1 MPSAKRIIGRLTP
14 AARAAT
20 MSFAA
25 LARPA
30 VTLSSLALPLVTLS
44 LTALAPSASA
54 APAPVQDKA
63 LGATRDQKKSLAP
76 LLDVIVDQLDLLT
89 VHGDERTLRRLV
101 TNALEVQVTWK
112 AMARYDEVLLKIIAD
127 DLGIKTSDGLMTVR
141 NSLLPSYLASP
152 TAEEMALLV
161 PSLPE
166 YPEFGSEAERQE
178 YERERERLRRN
189 VKQAELRARSL
200 IYPAVDI
207 KEMHLRCVR
216 HEKLALTELRQRAPQ
231 ELERSAQKALR
242 TVAEHHAPRLA
253 AALGVEPDRE
263 FRELVQAGLDHPT
276 SEEAMLGVLVKLR
289 AAVRPQVYEEEQV
302 EDDPLLICDA
312 HPKVIAR
319 VCKGVAE
326 SGCWAEL
333 RADFE
338 AVLEDPRAA
347 TKAIKARGE

>member
-1 MPSAKRIIGRLTP
+1 MPSAKRLLGRLTP

-25 LARPA
+25 LARPL
-30 VTLSSLALPLVTLS
+30 VSLSVVPMSLAAL
-44 LTALAPSASA
+44 ALAPAASA
-54 APAPVQDKA
+54 APVPVQDKA
-63 LGATRDQKKSLAP
+63 LGATREQKKSLAP
-76 LLDVIVDQLDLLT
+76 LLDVLVDQLDLLT

-127 DLGIKTSDGLMTVR
+127 DLGIKTTDGLMTVR

-161 PSLPE
+161 PALPE
-166 YPEFGSEAERQE
+166 YPEFGSEAERE
-178 YERERERLRRN
+178 DYERERERLRRD

-200 IYPAVDI
+200 TYPGVDV

-276 SEEAMLGVLVKLR
+276 PEAAMLGVLVKLR

-326 SGCWAEL
+326 SGCWAQL